1 VYSLPTS
8 NQLVGLVCPRCATD
22 LDVQREQLQCTSCDA
37 SYRVIDGVPRLL
49 ERDFYWGEIEQMD
62 ARRLV
67 EDATNLGWKA
77 AVAGRFSE
85 HDAAWLSIL
94 DWQRASWIPLLRL
107 PKESVVLDVGS
118 GYGAIT
124 HALAAN
130 FDEVHSIEA
139 IPERVEFTNV
149 RLRQEGFDNVRLV
162 QGSALQLPYP
172 PGSFDAIIVNG
183 VLEWIG
189 DWDLEGSPRSAQL
202 RFLRRL
208 HTLLKPSGRLLVGI
222 ENRFGYVSVGGT
234 IDHSGLP
241 YTNLLPRPLAT
252 AALRLFGHSHHRM
265 KASPRS
271 YRTYTYSERGFRK
284 LFREADYEPDECYWA
299 EPGYNLPYCLTP
311 LTRQGVAEKLVQ
323 MQTEAT
329 AGGALSLAAR
339 VKRALANVGAFQ
351 RVVPEFVFI
360 LRKEG
365 ADAERWDDVLPST
378 LSDKPHFQLTTQKFG
393 SKTTIR
399 AYTDIH
405 PGVILKCSTAA
416 PRSKERIATEYME
429 METIAEKLVALGSP
443 SPFKV
448 STPLGSVMHGRQLIT
463 IESRAA
469 GDQVA
474 MLLFNLPRDQR
485 LSFLQAQLPGLAEA
499 ASTIATLMRGKTNG
513 ASVESWIDQAMPLL
527 GDVLEARAKAL
538 RNKYSVWSGHGDFNS
553 ENILLDAVTKTV
565 TVIDWEYVRA
575 GVPPLYDHFTLL
587 FAMLTAVIPPDA
599 LAKEFDDLSLCQF
612 YTAFF
617 HDNEWSALFAS
628 CIARERD
635 RLGIDRDRV
644 WDMFVDFLILRIGY
658 LVERKSAFSVSRAG
672 FLEMIMPWENQ
683 FKL

>member
-1 VYSLPTS
+1 VYNLPTS
-8 NQLVGLVCPRCATD
+8 NRSVGLVCPSCGAD
-22 LDVQREQLQCTSCDA
+22 LEVLSVQLHCTSCDA
-37 SYRVIDGVPRLL
+37 RYRVIDGVPRLL
-49 ERDFYWGEIEQMD
+49 ERDFYWGEIEQAD

-67 EDATNLGWKA
+67 EDATNHGWKA

-124 HALAAN
+124 HTLAAS

-149 RLRQEGFDNVRLV
+149 RLRQEGFDNVHLV

-189 DWDLEGSPRSAQL
+189 DWDLEGSPRAAQL

-222 ENRFGYVSVGGT
+222 ENRFGYVSVGGA

-252 AALRLFGHSHHRM
+252 AALRLFGHNHHRM
-265 KASPRS
+265 KAASRS

-284 LFREADYEPDECYWA
+284 LFRDAKYESNECYWA

-311 LTRQGVAEKLVQ
+311 LTRRGVAEKLVE
-323 MQTEAT
+323 MQTEAA

-339 VKRALANVGAFQ
+339 AKRALANVGAFQ
-351 RVVPEFVFI
+351 RIVPEFVFI

-365 ADAERWDDVLPST
+365 AEAEQWDDVLPSA
-378 LSDKPHFQLTTQKFG
+378 LSDKPQFQLTTQKFG

-399 AYTDIH
+399 AYTDTH

-416 PRSKERIATEYME
+416 PGSKERIATEYME
-429 METIAEKLVALGSP
+429 MEAIAGKLVALGS
-443 SPFKV
+443 SPPFTV
-448 STPLGSVMHGRQLIT
+448 STPLGSVAQGRQLIT
-463 IESRAA
+463 VESRAV

-485 LSFLQAQLPGLAEA
+485 LPFLQAQLPGLTQA
-499 ASTIATLMRGKTNG
+499 ASTIATLMHGKTNS
-513 ASVESWIDQAMPLL
+513 ASVESWIDQAMPFL
-527 GDVLEARAKAL
+527 GGVLEGRAEKL
-538 RNKYSVWSGHGDFNS
+538 RTKYSVWSGHGDFNA
-553 ENILLDAVTKTV
+553 ENILLDATTNTV

-587 FAMLTAVIPPDA
+587 LAMLAAVIPPDS
-599 LAKEFDDLSLCQF
+599 LAKEFDDLALCQF

-617 HDNEWSALFAS
+617 HDNEWSALFAA

-635 RLGIDRDRV
+635 RLGVDRDRV

-658 LVERKSAFSVSRAG
+658 LVERKSAFSVSRRG
-672 FLEMIMPWENQ
+672 FLEMILPWEKQ
-683 FKL
+683 FML